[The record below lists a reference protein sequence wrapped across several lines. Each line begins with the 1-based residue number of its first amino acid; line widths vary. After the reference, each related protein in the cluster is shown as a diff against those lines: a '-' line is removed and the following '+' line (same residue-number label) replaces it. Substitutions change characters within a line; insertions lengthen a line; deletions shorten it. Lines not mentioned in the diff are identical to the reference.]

1 MHRHAQNLQH
11 AWYHMVLIR
20 TGYII
25 SAPMENDINAKHYL
39 MQALQHDAP
48 LVHAFHKSLEDL
60 PIFVCIAAVS
70 QLG

>member
-1 MHRHAQNLQH
+1 MHRNAQNL
-11 AWYHMVLIR
+11 AWYRMVLMR
-20 TGYII
+20 TGYILSDPIQEI
-25 SAPMENDINAKHYL
+25 SINAKHYL

-60 PIFVCIAAVS
+60 PIFICIAAVS